1 MNMRATKNERDQ
13 FPALYAIANVD
24 DWNDPLA
31 YVRELLHSGV
41 NLLQIRSKRW
51 NAAALTEFCTATVEE
66 IAKLRSRCK
75 LIVNDLPAAALASGA
90 DGVHLGQDD
99 ESPERARV
107 TLGPAA
113 IIGLSTHTLEQVSS
127 APFSLL
133 DYIGFGP
140 VFASPTKQGHAA
152 ITGIELLSQA
162 VQLSTVPVVAIGGI
176 DKSNAKQ
183 VFANGAASVAAVS
196 ALASNDDLEG
206 LLIEFENMRSQAQKG

>member
-51 NAAALTEFCTATVEE
+51 NAAALTEFCTAAVEE